1 VSTAIMKTLAR
12 PHCCA
17 IQWAAVEKAPDIGKV
32 FLRVFYSL
40 QKDGQHRAKLRLP
53 VSPHSRS

>member
-1 VSTAIMKTLAR
+1 MKTLAR

-40 QKDGQHRAKLRLP
+40 QKVRTAQGKIATAGLP
-53 VSPHSRS
+53 SQQIVMAR